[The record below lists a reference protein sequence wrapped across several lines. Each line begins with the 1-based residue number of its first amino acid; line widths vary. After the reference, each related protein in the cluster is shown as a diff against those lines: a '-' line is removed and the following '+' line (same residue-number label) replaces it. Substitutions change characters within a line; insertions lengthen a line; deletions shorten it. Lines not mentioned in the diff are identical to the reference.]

1 MKKTLEVKTGTD
13 EYKILIG
20 DNILL
25 SSGSLIK
32 KKLINPRVFII
43 TNKLI
48 YKLYGKKLENSLK
61 KNKISFNKIIIND
74 GEKYKNIKTINLI
87 TSKLLKYKVDRN
99 DTLIAFGGGVIGDI
113 VGFSASITLRGINF
127 IQIPTT
133 LLSQVDSAVGGKTGV
148 NTKEG
153 KNLIGTFYQ
162 PKLVISDVSLLKSL
176 PKREIL
182 SGYAEIIKYGLIM
195 DKRFLNW
202 LLDNESKL
210 MTFNK
215 KYLIEAVFH
224 SCKNKA
230 IIVRK
235 DEKEKNIR
243 AILNLGHTFGHAIEA
258 INNYQ
263 KSLTHGEAVSIG
275 ILMALDMSSL
285 QGNSLN
291 KNINKIKDH
300 FQKLK
305 MKTKIPNN
313 IKRKTSLKKF
323 KETMNSDKKVK
334 NNHINLILLRNLGKA
349 YLANRYSNR
358 KLDSVINEYINSVS
372 YTHLTLPT
380 IVCV

>member
-113 VGFSASITLRGINF
+113 VGFTASITLRGINF

-275 ILMALDMSSL
+275 IMMALDMSSL
-285 QGNSLN
+285 QGNSL
-291 KNINKIKDH
+291 NINKIKDH

-358 KLDSVINEYINSVS
+358 KLDSVINKYIN
-372 YTHLTLPT
+372 
-380 IVCV
+380 

>member
-1 MKKTLEVKTGTD
+1 MKKTLEVKTGI
-13 EYKILIG
+13 EKYKIFIG
-20 DNILL
+20 DNILS

-32 KKLINPRVFII
+32 NKLTSQRVFII

-48 YKLYGKKLENSLK
+48 YKLYGKKLEDSLK
-61 KNKISFNKIIIND
+61 NNKISFSKIIIND
-74 GEKYKNIKTINLI
+74 GEQYKNIKTINLI
-87 TSKLLKYKVDRN
+87 ISKLLKYKVDRN

-162 PKLVISDVSLLKSL
+162 PKLVISDVSLLKTL

-182 SGYAEIIKYGLIM
+182 SGYAEVIKYGLIM
-195 DKRFLNW
+195 DKKFLNW

-210 MTFNK
+210 QKFNK

-235 DEKEKNIR
+235 DEKEKDIR

-275 ILMALDMSSL
+275 IMMALDMSLL
-285 QGNSLN
+285 QGNSLD
-291 KNINKIKDH
+291 KNIDKIKDH

-313 IKRKTSLKKF
+313 IKGKISLKKF
-323 KETMNSDKKVK
+323 KEIMNSDKKVK

-349 YLANRYSNR
+349 YLANRYSTK
-358 KLDSVINEYINSVS
+358 KLDSVINKYIN
-372 YTHLTLPT
+372 
-380 IVCV
+380 

>member
-1 MKKTLEVKTGTD
+1 M
-13 EYKILIG
+13 
-20 DNILL
+20 
-25 SSGSLIK
+25 
-32 KKLINPRVFII
+32 
-43 TNKLI
+43 
-48 YKLYGKKLENSLK
+48 
-61 KNKISFNKIIIND
+61 
-74 GEKYKNIKTINLI
+74 
-87 TSKLLKYKVDRN
+87 
-99 DTLIAFGGGVIGDI
+99 
-113 VGFSASITLRGINF
+113 
-127 IQIPTT
+127 
-133 LLSQVDSAVGGKTGV
+133 
-148 NTKEG
+148 
-153 KNLIGTFYQ
+153 
-162 PKLVISDVSLLKSL
+162 ISDVSLLKSL

-275 ILMALDMSSL
+275 IMMALDMSSL
-285 QGNSLN
+285 QGNKLN
-291 KNINKIKDH
+291 KNINQIKDH

-305 MKTKIPNN
+305 MKTKIPDN
-313 IKRKTSLKKF
+313 IKRKTSLHKF
-323 KETMNSDKKVK
+323 KEIMNSDKKVK
-334 NNHINLILLRNLGKA
+334 NNHIKLILLRSLGKA
-349 YLANRYSNR
+349 YLANRYSTG
-358 KLDSVINEYINSVS
+358 KLDRVISKYIN
-372 YTHLTLPT
+372 
-380 IVCV
+380 

>member
-113 VGFSASITLRGINF
+113 VGFTASITLRGINF

-182 SGYAEIIKYGLIM
+182 SGYDEIIKYGQVSRAWIGEFRFRRGFYTEPETN
-195 DKRFLNW
+195 KRIPALYTVALNY
-202 LLDNESKL
+202 NSSFE
-210 MTFNK
+210 TG
-215 KYLIEAVFH
+215 
-224 SCKNKA
+224 
-230 IIVRK
+230 
-235 DEKEKNIR
+235 
-243 AILNLGHTFGHAIEA
+243 LND
-258 INNYQ
+258 
-263 KSLTHGEAVSIG
+263 GEPNRP
-275 ILMALDMSSL
+275 SSL
-285 QGNSLN
+285 RFHASLF
-291 KNINKIKDH
+291 KQI
-300 FQKLK
+300 
-305 MKTKIPNN
+305 
-313 IKRKTSLKKF
+313 SL
-323 KETMNSDKKVK
+323 
-334 NNHINLILLRNLGKA
+334 
-349 YLANRYSNR
+349 
-358 KLDSVINEYINSVS
+358 
-372 YTHLTLPT
+372 
-380 IVCV
+380 

>member
-1 MKKTLEVKTGTD
+1 MIELSAGKANTKYRIYISKTALTKKVLNQNIDKD
-13 EYKILIG
+13 KKILIIT
-20 DNILL
+20 D
-25 SSGSLIK
+25 SGIPKKYIK
-32 KKLINPRVFII
+32 ELKKQLINKSVYVHSIDSGEKSKSFRTYQQII
-43 TNKLI
+43 NKLI
-48 YKLYGKKLENSLK
+48 DLEFSR
-61 KNKISFNKIIIND
+61 SD
-74 GEKYKNIKTINLI
+74 LI
-87 TSKLLKYKVDRN
+87 
-99 DTLIAFGGGVIGDI
+99 IAFGGGVIGDI
-113 VGFSASITLRGINF
+113 VGFTASITLRGINF

-195 DKRFLNW
+195 DKKFLNW

-291 KNINKIKDH
+291 KNIIKIKDH

-305 MKTKIPNN
+305 MKTKIPIN
-313 IKRKTSLKKF
+313 IKRKTSLNKF
-323 KETMNSDKKVK
+323 KEIMNSDKKVK
-334 NNHINLILLRNLGKA
+334 NNHINLILIKNLGKA
-349 YLANRYSNR
+349 YMTNKYSIK
-358 KLDSVINEYINSVS
+358 KLDGIIKKYIN
-372 YTHLTLPT
+372 
-380 IVCV
+380 

>member
-1 MKKTLEVKTGTD
+1 M
-13 EYKILIG
+13 
-20 DNILL
+20 
-25 SSGSLIK
+25 GSEMCI
-32 KKLINPRVFII
+32 R
-43 TNKLI
+43 
-48 YKLYGKKLENSLK
+48 
-61 KNKISFNKIIIND
+61 D
-74 GEKYKNIKTINLI
+74 R
-87 TSKLLKYKVDRN
+87 VDRN

-113 VGFSASITLRGINF
+113 VGFTASITLRGINF

-291 KNINKIKDH
+291 KNIEYFAGDMKEQSFGNFDYIIAMDSLIHYSTEDVISSIADFSSRANNSVLFTVIPSTFVLRTKLRLGKFFPKSERSPEVVPIEWGQLEQLEALKLNASLTKIKR
-300 FQKLK
+300 
-305 MKTKIPNN
+305 
-313 IKRKTSLKKF
+313 IKSF
-323 KETMNSDKKVK
+323 FYVSE
-334 NNHINLILLRNLGKA
+334 A
-349 YLANRYSNR
+349 WELANR
-358 KLDSVINEYINSVS
+358 
-372 YTHLTLPT
+372 
-380 IVCV
+380 

>member
-13 EYKILIG
+13 KYKIFIG
-20 DNILL
+20 NNILS
-25 SSGSLIK
+25 SSGLLIK
-32 KKLINPRVFII
+32 KKLVSQRVFII

-48 YKLYGKKLENSLK
+48 YRLYGKKLENSLK
-61 KNKISFNKIIIND
+61 KNKINFSKIIIND
-74 GEKYKNIKTINLI
+74 GEQYKNIKTVNLI

-113 VGFSASITLRGINF
+113 VGFSASIMLRGINF

-133 LLSQVDSAVGGKTGV
+133 LLSQVDSAVGGKTGI

-162 PKLVISDVSLLKSL
+162 PRLVISDVSLLKTL

-195 DKRFLNW
+195 DKKFLNW
-202 LLDNESKL
+202 LLANESKL
-210 MTFNK
+210 QKFNK
-215 KYLIEAVFH
+215 KYLIEAVFR

-258 INNYQ
+258 VNNYQ

-275 ILMALDMSSL
+275 IMMALDMSSL
-285 QGNSLN
+285 QGNNLN
-291 KNINKIKDH
+291 KNINIIKDH
-300 FQKLK
+300 FEKLK

-313 IKRKTSLKKF
+313 IKIKTSINKF
-323 KETMNSDKKVK
+323 KEIMNSDKKVK
-334 NNHINLILLRNLGKA
+334 NNHINLILLRNLGEA

-358 KLDSVINEYINSVS
+358 NLESVINKYIN
-372 YTHLTLPT
+372 
-380 IVCV
+380 

>member
-1 MKKTLEVKTGTD
+1 MKKTLDVKTGTD

-43 TNKLI
+43 TNKFI
-48 YKLYGKKLENSLK
+48 NKLYGKKLENSLK

-113 VGFSASITLRGINF
+113 VGFTASITLRGINF

-349 YLANRYSNR
+349 YLANRYSTR
-358 KLDSVINEYINSVS
+358 KLDSVINNYIN
-372 YTHLTLPT
+372 
-380 IVCV
+380 